1 MSADRTHATIEE
13 IKSDGTIKSVFDSV
27 KADLFIKTGKTGGK
41 HFLVKLD
48 TGGAKPTL
56 IAIHL

>member
-1 MSADRTHATIEE
+1 MAASTHANIEE
-13 IKSDGTIKSVFDSV
+13 IKNDGTVKSVFDSV

-41 HFLVKLD
+41 TFLVKLD
-48 TGGAKPTL
+48 SGGAKPTL